1 MELCVMDYE
10 NDQQRRSQFTEC
22 VLRASDAVLDAA
34 LEIESVG
41 EARRLRN
48 KAAFWLVHLDKI
60 TEHLAGEP
68 KTPIRQPHKVT
79 VSLGARGQLVP
90 LDNRI

>member
-1 MELCVMDYE
+1 MDYD
-10 NDQQRRSQFTEC
+10 NDQQRRQRFSEC

-34 LEIESVG
+34 LEIDSVD

-60 TEHLAGEP
+60 TKHLGGDTVQPA
-68 KTPIRQPHKVT
+68 RQPLRVD

>member
-1 MELCVMDYE
+1 MDYG
-10 NDQQRRSQFTEC
+10 NDQQRRQRFDER
-22 VLRASDAVLDAA
+22 VLKASDAVLDAA
-34 LEIESVG
+34 LEIELVS

-48 KAAFWLVHLDKI
+48 KAVFWLVHLDKI
-60 TEHLAGEP
+60 TRDLTGETVEP
-68 KTPIRQPHKVT
+68 TEQPLRVD

>member
-1 MELCVMDYE
+1 MDCD
-10 NDQQRRSQFTEC
+10 NDRQRRQRFDER
-22 VLRASDAVLDAA
+22 VLRACDAVLDATF
-34 LEIESVG
+34 EIKLAS

-60 TEHLAGEP
+60 TRHLSGETVEP
-68 KTPIRQPHKVT
+68 TEQPLRVD

>member
-1 MELCVMDYE
+1 MDYD

-48 KAAFWLVHLDKI
+48 KAAFWLVYLDKI
-60 TEHLAGEP
+60 TKHLGGETMQP
-68 KTPIRQPHKVT
+68 TRQPLRVD

>member
-1 MELCVMDYE
+1 MDYD

-34 LEIESVG
+34 LEIDSLS

-48 KAAFWLVHLDKI
+48 KAAFWLVHMDKI
-60 TEHLAGEP
+60 TKHLGGETMQP
-68 KTPIRQPHKVT
+68 ARQPLRVD

>member
-1 MELCVMDYE
+1 MDYDS
-10 NDQQRRSQFTEC
+10 DQQRRQRFSEC
-22 VLRASDAVLDAA
+22 VLRASDAVFDAA
-34 LEIESVG
+34 LEIESIS

-60 TEHLAGEP
+60 TKHLGGETTQP
-68 KTPIRQPHKVT
+68 ARQPLRVD

-90 LDNRI
+90 LDNRL